1 MQRGEQIAK
10 ENNSSV
16 TQKGKQQSEKNNNK
30 IAQRGKQQFNK
41 ETKVWGEENRMREE
55 NRTQGQG
62 EKKKWGLSWTQTP
75 FYSRFKVFVFL
86 GLMATPTTIFFP
98 CNNLH

>member
-1 MQRGEQIAK
+1 
-10 ENNSSV
+10 
-16 TQKGKQQSEKNNNK
+16 
-30 IAQRGKQQFNK
+30 
-41 ETKVWGEENRMREE
+41 VWGEENRMREE

-86 GLMATPTTIFFP
+86 GLMVTPTTIFFP
-98 CNNLH
+98 LVTTYINAHNFVLIPLTMYTLNLNPSHIHIRTWI